1 MVTLSEAGLS
11 ETQQQALFHAPEG
24 SDYAIQNREANGRYW
39 NTVTFALTRSEAK
52 ESFSGF
58 KDYANAGYEYR
69 VVRLS
74 RYPPNA
80 AVEVISYFKGG

>member
-1 MVTLSEAGLS
+1 MLSLTNQLTDEQMSILY
-11 ETQQQALFHAPEG
+11 HAPEG
-24 SDYAIQNREANGRYW
+24 SDYAIQNKEPNAKRW
-39 NTVTFALTRSEAK
+39 NTISYALSKSEAK

-58 KDYANAGYEYR
+58 KDYANPGYEYR

>member
-1 MVTLSEAGLS
+1 MLSLTNQLTDEQMSILY
-11 ETQQQALFHAPEG
+11 HAPEG
-24 SDYAIQNREANGRYW
+24 FDYAVQNRELNARSW
-39 NTVTFALTRSEAK
+39 NTITFALTRSEAK

-69 VVRLS
+69 LVRLS

>member
-1 MVTLSEAGLS
+1 MVVLSGQTLNDQ
-11 ETQQQALFHAPEG
+11 QQQALYYAAEG
-24 SDYAIQNREANGRYW
+24 HDYGIQNKEANARHW
-39 NTVTFALTRSEAK
+39 NTIVFGLSKSEAK
-52 ESFSGF
+52 ESFSGI

-69 VVRLS
+69 LVRLS